1 MTPIWIHG
9 ISGSERMTGELDC
22 ALTVGGGRV
31 ANVGPGTREGSGCPV
46 LFDGR
51 LAPLTFSVGFLDAPP
66 EEVAAVL
73 VEFFTRV
80 HDGGRAT
87 ELGGSFEE
95 NLLELPPLTIGSQP
109 KVLLASTAL
118 DGWTAMFEGD
128 ALGQGVAQLTGLLAS
143 QLLKVR
149 GYFVS
154 SVPPAGNSG
163 GPLGARQFRVLGPET
178 KLGTV
183 RTVDLIENNPGRWYF
198 EAGGE
203 VQPFEDVEAYGSRR
217 RRDRF
222 TEKML
227 VGYAAAV
234 GLRPWDESFYRNPS
248 YLVTNAATIRYPFT
262 LGQARARLGLDG

>member
-1 MTPIWIHG
+1 MT
-9 ISGSERMTGELDC
+9 S
-22 ALTVGGGRV
+22 
-31 ANVGPGTREGSGCPV
+31 

-51 LAPLTFSVGFLDAPP
+51 LAPLTFSIGFLDAPP

-87 ELGGSFEE
+87 ELGGSLEE

-128 ALGQGVAQLTGLLAS
+128 ALGQGVAQLVSYAARRLLG
-143 QLLKVR
+143 VR
-149 GYFVS
+149 GYFVTSKPAASRPDS
-154 SVPPAGNSG
+154 S
-163 GPLGARQFRVLGPET
+163 LGARQFRVLGPEAR
-178 KLGTV
+178 LGEV
-183 RTVDLIENNPGRWYF
+183 RAVWLIENNPGRWDF
-198 EAGGE
+198 GTVGE
-203 VQPFEDVEAYGSRR
+203 EQPFEDVEAYGSRR

-222 TEKML
+222 TEEML
-227 VGYAAAV
+227 AGYAAAV

-262 LGQARARLGLDG
+262 LGQARVRLGLDG

>member
-1 MTPIWIHG
+1 MT
-9 ISGSERMTGELDC
+9 S
-22 ALTVGGGRV
+22 
-31 ANVGPGTREGSGCPV
+31 

-51 LAPLTFSVGFLDAPP
+51 LAPLTFSIGFLDAPP

-87 ELGGSFEE
+87 ELGGSLEE
-95 NLLELPPLTIGSQP
+95 NLLELPPLTIASRP
-109 KVLLASTAL
+109 RILLTSTAL
-118 DGWTAMFEGD
+118 DGWTAMFDGQVN
-128 ALGQGVAQLTGLLAS
+128 GQGVAQLTGLLAS

-149 GYFVS
+149 GYFVAS
-154 SVPPAGNSG
+154 FPPAVKG
-163 GPLGARQFRVLGPET
+163 GHWLGGRQFHMLGPET
-178 KLGTV
+178 KLGYV
-183 RTVDLIENNPGRWYF
+183 RTVELIENNPGRWYF

-222 TEKML
+222 TEEML
-227 VGYAAAV
+227 AGYAAAV

-248 YLVTNAATIRYPFT
+248 YLVTSDATVHYPFT

>member
-1 MTPIWIHG
+1 MMT
-9 ISGSERMTGELDC
+9 S
-22 ALTVGGGRV
+22 
-31 ANVGPGTREGSGCPV
+31 

-51 LAPLTFSVGFLDAPP
+51 LAPLTFSIGFLGAPP

-87 ELGGSFEE
+87 ELGGSLEE
-95 NLLELPPLTIGSQP
+95 NLLELQPLTIASRP
-109 KVLLASTAL
+109 RILLTSTAL
-118 DGWTAMFEGD
+118 DGWTAMFDGQVN
-128 ALGQGVAQLTGLLAS
+128 GQGVAQLTGLLAS
-143 QLLKVR
+143 QLLGVR

-163 GPLGARQFRVLGPET
+163 GPLGARQFHMLGPET
-178 KLGTV
+178 KLGYV
-183 RTVDLIENNPGRWYF
+183 RTVELIENNPGRWYF

-203 VQPFEDVEAYGSRR
+203 VQSFEDVEAYGSRR

-222 TEKML
+222 TEEML

>member
-1 MTPIWIHG
+1 MMT
-9 ISGSERMTGELDC
+9 S
-22 ALTVGGGRV
+22 
-31 ANVGPGTREGSGCPV
+31 

-51 LAPLTFSVGFLDAPP
+51 LAPLTFSIGFLGAPP

-87 ELGGSFEE
+87 ELGGSLEE

-128 ALGQGVAQLTGLLAS
+128 ALGQGVAQLTGFLAS
-143 QLLKVR
+143 QLLGVR
-149 GYFVS
+149 GYFVA

-178 KLGTV
+178 KLGYV

-203 VQPFEDVEAYGSRR
+203 VQSFEDVEAYGSRR

-222 TEKML
+222 TEEML
-227 VGYAAAV
+227 AGYAAAV